1 MGGIF
6 SSPSPTVIS
15 VPQQSAT
22 TGSSE
27 ISPYAPVEPFIKNL
41 LQPIQDTFSAAPEL
55 YRGSLVPTDSAQTLA
70 ARDIYGQ
77 VGQAAAGL
85 APTYN
90 QLFGQDLALATGDI
104 TQDPLHLARTQDIAN
119 RARQLTE
126 RDKLLA
132 QQQAIDAGQFGLG
145 STALREFEANQQIRR
160 EDLAQKQLS
169 QSLGEAE
176 ARRVAALGRVPGM
189 ATNALQAL
197 MTPATLQEAIGRDVE
212 ARQAASQQDAARL
225 AQQDQ
230 EARRAQLITMAN
242 LFGGLAGLGSAT
254 QMQQTMKGT
263 GGQVVPG
270 GPSPFSQIAGAVG
283 AIAPMFS
290 DIRLKSKIKYIGKLA
305 NGIKFYKWSWN
316 KKGRKLAGNQ
326 PEYGVIAQQ
335 VREIMPNAVVRGKDG
350 YLQVDYS
357 KVGV

>member
-1 MGGIF
+1 
-6 SSPSPTVIS
+6 
-15 VPQQSAT
+15 
-22 TGSSE
+22 
-27 ISPYAPVEPFIKNL
+27 
-41 LQPIQDTFSAAPEL
+41 
-55 YRGSLVPTDSAQTLA
+55 
-70 ARDIYGQ
+70 
-77 VGQAAAGL
+77 
-85 APTYN
+85 
-90 QLFGQDLALATGDI
+90 
-104 TQDPLHLARTQDIAN
+104 LHLARTQDIAN
-119 RARQLTE
+119 QARQLTE

-189 ATNALQAL
+189 ATNALQAM
-197 MTPATLQEAIGRDVE
+197 MTPATMQEAIGRDVE
-212 ARQAASQQDAARL
+212 TRQAASQQDAARL

-263 GGQVVPG
+263 GSQVMPG
-270 GPSPFSQIAGAVG
+270 GPSPFSQMAGMAG
-283 AIAPMFS
+283 AIAPMLMS

-335 VREIMPNAVVRGKDG
+335 VREIIPNAVVRGKDG